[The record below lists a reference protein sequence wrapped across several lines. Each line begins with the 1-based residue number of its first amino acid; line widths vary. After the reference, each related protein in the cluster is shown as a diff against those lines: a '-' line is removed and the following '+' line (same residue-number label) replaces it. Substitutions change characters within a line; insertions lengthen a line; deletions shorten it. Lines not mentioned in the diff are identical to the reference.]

1 MALWDPLQEIDSL
14 RRQIDRAFEDAGRG
28 GPGGRRRLAFLPGRG
43 ARQYPLVN
51 VYDDGETLTVEALAP
66 GLDADRIDLSVLR
79 NTLTIAGEK
88 LGPHN
93 VDPERIHRIERSAG
107 RFMRTV
113 ELPAE
118 VDPDKVTAT
127 YRNGFL
133 VVTVPRAEASR
144 PRKITVQTS

>member
-1 MALWDPLQEIDSL
+1 MWDPLQEIDSL
-14 RRQIDRAFEDAGRG
+14 RRQIDRAFEDVGWG

-66 GLDADRIDLSVLR
+66 GLDADKIDLSVLR

-88 LGPHN
+88 LGPQN
-93 VDPERIHRIERSAG
+93 VAPERIHRIERSAG

-133 VVTVPRAEASR
+133 VVTAPRAESAR
-144 PRKITVQTS
+144 PRKISVQTI

>member
-1 MALWDPLQEIDSL
+1 MWDALSEIDSL
-14 RRQIDRAFEDAGRG
+14 RRQIDRAFEDVGWG
-28 GPGGRRRLAFLPGRG
+28 GAGGRRRLAFLPGRG

-66 GLDADRIDLSVLR
+66 GLDTDKIDLSVLR

-88 LGPHN
+88 PGPHN
-93 VDPERIHRIERSAG
+93 IAPDRIHRIERAAG

-118 VDPDKVTAT
+118 IDPDKVTAR
-127 YRNGFL
+127 YANGFL
-133 VVTVPRAEASR
+133 VVTVSRAEAAR
-144 PRKITVQTS
+144 PRKIAVQTS